1 MDEEKV
7 VQAPGRAEA
16 GTECYFERSRDL
28 IKGHHQLKTIPERER
43 KGTNSLNSLHT
54 HPLISAITPY
64 CPNQR
69 EAG

>member
-1 MDEEKV
+1 MGEEKV

-16 GTECYFERSRDL
+16 GSECYFERSRDL

-54 HPLISAITPY
+54 RPLISAITPY

>member
-7 VQAPGRAEA
+7 VQEPGRAEA
-16 GTECYFERSRDL
+16 GGECYFERGRDL
-28 IKGHHQLKTIPERER
+28 IKGRHQLKTIPERKR
-43 KGTNSLNSLHT
+43 KETNSLNSLHT
-54 HPLISAITPY
+54 RPLISATTPY

>member
-28 IKGHHQLKTIPERER
+28 IKGHHQLKTIPEREKR
-43 KGTNSLNSLHT
+43 D
-54 HPLISAITPY
+54 
-64 CPNQR
+64 
-69 EAG
+69 